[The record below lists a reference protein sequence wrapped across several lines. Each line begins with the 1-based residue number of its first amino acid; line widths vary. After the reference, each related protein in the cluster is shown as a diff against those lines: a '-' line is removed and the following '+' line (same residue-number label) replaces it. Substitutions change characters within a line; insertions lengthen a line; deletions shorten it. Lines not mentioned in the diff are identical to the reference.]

1 MKRNVYSNLLDWKND
16 ENHKPLILLGARQV
30 GKTYILK
37 EFARNEFDN
46 YVYVNCHLNKFVD
59 TLFEDFDIERIISAI
74 ELHYEVKI
82 EDGKTLL
89 IFDEIQE
96 IKNGVASLKYFCEN
110 RRSLYVVV
118 AGSLLGITLH
128 SDESFPV

>member
-59 TLFEDFDIERIISAI
+59 TLFEDFDIDIAQQKMI
-74 ELHYEVKI
+74 
-82 EDGKTLL
+82 
-89 IFDEIQE
+89 
-96 IKNGVASLKYFCEN
+96 
-110 RRSLYVVV
+110 
-118 AGSLLGITLH
+118 
-128 SDESFPV
+128 